1 MMKQTALIS
10 SDTGSRIIDLS
21 VLIISFLVFELLIGS
36 QGLRHTALEMLM
48 YVSVLFIS
56 IRVGKRFVF
65 QSLSGQHRCINTIY
79 GNVFGIVVGV
89 TVLFLVDSL
98 MPILSEN
105 LLVVV
110 FSSVMAFFVLGTLS
124 PVVKSSHKDIIHH

>member
-1 MMKQTALIS
+1 MNQTSLIS
-10 SDTGSRIIDLS
+10 SDAGSRITDLL
-21 VLIISFLVFELLIGS
+21 VLVISFLVFELLIDGEGIGRS
-36 QGLRHTALEMLM
+36 ALEMLM

-56 IRVGKRFVF
+56 IRIGKRLVF
-65 QSLSGQHRCINTIY
+65 RVLSGQHRCLNTLY
-79 GNVFGIVVGV
+79 GNVVGIFCGV
-89 TVLFLVDSL
+89 SVLLLLDSL
-98 MPILSEN
+98 MPVLSEN

>member
-1 MMKQTALIS
+1 MKQTALIS
-10 SDTGSRIIDLS
+10 TDTGSRLTDLS
-21 VLIISFLVFELLIGS
+21 VLVFSFLVFELLVGS
-36 QGLRHTALEMLM
+36 QGWRHTALDLLV

-56 IRVGKRFVF
+56 IRLSKRFVF
-65 QSLSGQHRCINTIY
+65 QVLSGQHRCINTIY

-89 TVLFLVDSL
+89 TVLLLLDAL
-98 MPILSEN
+98 MPVLSEN